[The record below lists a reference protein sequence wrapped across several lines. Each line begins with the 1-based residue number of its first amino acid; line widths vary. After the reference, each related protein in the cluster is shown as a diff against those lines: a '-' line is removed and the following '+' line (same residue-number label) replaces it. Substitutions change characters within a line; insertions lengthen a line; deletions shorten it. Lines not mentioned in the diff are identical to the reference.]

1 MGRRKRDGNHLPQKN
16 SSIRIQWEMR
26 KRDTD
31 VNKTMINIT
40 KEPNDAHKNTLKEE
54 ILEDITKKF
63 IEKILDMVNL
73 NVQDVLKKFEGTKK
87 TQKQIK
93 KLREDFNKHQSETKD
108 PIKREIDELK
118 LTTQNIKEELDK
130 DMENLRKKN
139 QIEILEIKSPCSQ
152 KTQ

>member
-1 MGRRKRDGNHLPQKN
+1 
-16 SSIRIQWEMR
+16 MR

-93 KLREDFNKHQSETKD
+93 KLREEFNKHQSETKD